1 MTVWHLQHDH
11 AGDDVLEV
19 LLGWTFSAAVSDC
32 DTNSKI
38 RARQSTRNRHAQ
50 PVVSAAKGDAHFR
63 SMRKCS
69 TIFYP
74 TTTASPPY
82 SDGAALAV

>member
-38 RARQSTRNRHAQ
+38 RARCATRNRHAQ
-50 PVVSAAKGDAHFR
+50 LVVSAAKGGAHFR
-63 SMRKCS
+63 SMRNAKVFPS
-69 TIFYP
+69 
-74 TTTASPPY
+74 A
-82 SDGAALAV
+82 

>member
-38 RARQSTRNRHAQ
+38 RQSTRNRHAQ

-63 SMRKCS
+63 SMRKWS
-69 TIFYP
+69 
-74 TTTASPPY
+74 
-82 SDGAALAV
+82 LE

>member
-63 SMRKCS
+63 SMRKWS
-69 TIFYP
+69 
-74 TTTASPPY
+74 
-82 SDGAALAV
+82 LE

>member
-63 SMRKCS
+63 SMRKWS
-69 TIFYP
+69 LEY
-74 TTTASPPY
+74 
-82 SDGAALAV
+82 G

>member
-19 LLGWTFSAAVSDC
+19 LLGWTFSAAVSDY

-50 PVVSAAKGDAHFR
+50 PVVSAAKGD
-63 SMRKCS
+63 
-69 TIFYP
+69 
-74 TTTASPPY
+74 
-82 SDGAALAV
+82 